1 MGTLPLHGPQ
11 FRRRLP
17 PVLRPAKG
25 PEMSNDQKLALTEVG
40 TNEVEIMVFYLDL
53 RDGEEVYRAYYGV
66 NVAKVLKIMRLP
78 EQIMRPPECAHPS
91 VWGAFLFKDRDRVVP
106 LVGLAKYL
114 EQDRIP
120 GDTQK
125 IIVTEFNQ
133 VMTAFLVSGITRIY
147 RLSWA
152 DVLKPDRLINE
163 YSKNAFTGVIKLE
176 GKVVF
181 ILDLEKIVIELNP
194 QAASAFFGIE
204 TSVKSDRRV
213 NVLHVD
219 DQMIVRRMV
228 KKALE
233 RDENFSV
240 ASADSGAEALEY
252 LKSKLAEAGEQG
264 LNLRDLVDVVIS
276 DVEMPVMDGYTLC
289 KSIKD
294 NPALAHIPVYLFSSL
309 ITDETLH
316 KGASVN
322 ADGQFP
328 KPQTEL
334 MAREIMDDLA
344 VKCLGG

>member
-1 MGTLPLHGPQ
+1 
-11 FRRRLP
+11 
-17 PVLRPAKG
+17 
-25 PEMSNDQKLALTEVG
+25 MSNDQQLALTEVG

-53 RDGEEVYRAYYGV
+53 RDKEGVYRAYYGV
-66 NVAKVLKIMRLP
+66 NVAKVLKIMRMP
-78 EQIMRPPECAHPS
+78 EQFMRPPECAHHS
-91 VWGAFLFKDRDRVVP
+91 VLGAFLFKDRDKIAP

-114 EQDRIP
+114 EEERIP
-120 GDTQK
+120 NDEQK

-147 RLSWA
+147 RLSWG
-152 DVLKPDRLINE
+152 DVLKPDHLINA
-163 YSKNAFTGVIKLE
+163 YSQNAFTGVIKLE

-194 QAASAFFGIE
+194 NTASAFFGVETLIE
-204 TSVKSDRRV
+204 TDKKV
-213 NVLHVD
+213 NILHVD

-233 RDENFSV
+233 KNETFTV
-240 ASADSGAEALEY
+240 VSADSGAEALDI
-252 LKSKLAEAGEQG
+252 LNRKLAEASEQG
-264 LNLRDLVDVVIS
+264 LNVNELVNVVIT

-294 NPALAHIPVYLFSSL
+294 NPSLAHLPVYLFSSL
-309 ITDETLH
+309 ITDETMH
-316 KGASVN
+316 KGASVK

-334 MAREIMDDLA
+334 MAREIMEDLA
-344 VKCLGG
+344 RRCIAS